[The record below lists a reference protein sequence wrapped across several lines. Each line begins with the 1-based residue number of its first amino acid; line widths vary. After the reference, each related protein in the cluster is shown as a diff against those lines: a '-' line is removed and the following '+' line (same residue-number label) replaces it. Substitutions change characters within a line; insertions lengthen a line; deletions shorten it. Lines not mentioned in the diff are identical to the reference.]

1 MPVPA
6 REMRQLIKKRL
17 QGLTPDQKIR
27 EIDRI
32 LKEFPWTVG
41 DYKVIRSELRR
52 QQEAE
57 RGLVSARHSAKG
69 TYYIK
74 KEAPQS
80 MIVGLPNS
88 GKSTLLAS
96 LTGAGVRIAAYPF
109 TTQKPELGSLS
120 YNDVRIQMVELPSFY
135 SGVSIQNRALISL
148 LRTTDA
154 VIEVVNK
161 AKELKVL
168 SKELEESGIRLY
180 NRKTDDHEKYSEDYI
195 FLPAIVVYRNAEPET
210 ELEAISFQDDE
221 RIKEELYQQLNIT
234 RIYLRDMAG
243 NVDLPPVV
251 FLDMQEV
258 YVEDLAKRIGPKYL
272 KSFRYARIW
281 GASANYQGEK
291 VGLRRRLEDGE
302 TVTVYTS

>member
-17 QGLTPDQKIR
+17 QGLSPDQKIR

-41 DYKVIRSELRR
+41 DYRVIRSELRR

-57 RGLVSARHSAKG
+57 RGLVSVRHSAKG
-69 TYYIK
+69 TYYVK

-96 LTGAGVRIAAYPF
+96 LTGSDVKIAAYPF

-135 SGVSIQNRALISL
+135 SGVGIQNKALISL
-148 LRTTDA
+148 LRATDA

-161 AKELKVL
+161 AEELKVL
-168 SKELEESGIRLY
+168 SKELAESGIRLY

-234 RIYLRDMAG
+234 RKYLRDTAG